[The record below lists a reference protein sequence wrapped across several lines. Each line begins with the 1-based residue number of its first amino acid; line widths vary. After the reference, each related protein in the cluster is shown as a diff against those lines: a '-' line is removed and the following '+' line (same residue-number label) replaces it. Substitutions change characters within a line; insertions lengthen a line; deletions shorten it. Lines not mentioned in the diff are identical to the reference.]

1 MSRNS
6 LDHLLSSPKPAP
18 SSRVSPRPSMLATEL
33 LEDGTIKSLISEGL
47 GDLEESGG
55 LPSFLGG
62 EDEDAGML
70 DERERRGN
78 GKEHETATTDGE
90 LSRVCNLLMS
100 LFASRSCNSTPRTTG
115 APSQGVAPS
124 DLVARRRTD
133 EVTLPKQQNVQANR
147 GDREA
152 VDLWRNLP
160 HLRTRPPQQRASV
173 LRESQEHLTTHT
185 QPGVRDDILRP
196 SAGILEKQDVANL
209 LDAALAGA
217 TQQPD
222 ETKWKRLGEGLET
235 LLSGLQDHQ
244 KEESVNYLMHWLQ
257 QVTEEQDSTSIQD
270 SDVAE
275 YGNNDFRAT
284 FLQQLEVIAGIPS
297 HEVASG
303 SSYCDP
309 VELVGSFGELSE
321 GPAALNDSGT
331 ELYASNS
338 NNSNSSDGLG
348 RLACVSDAPG
358 EARRVCNL
366 QHSEVHHNGERK
378 LPGMDKKASLANV
391 PPRRNGIGR
400 RHGAEQEITAD
411 SSGTEAEKSCRESE
425 DGELDEDDAAPV
437 GLRAYSSAW
446 SNVHSVNWLATR
458 RTSEDSFPGNRS
470 SERIS
475 SERPSHARRPNGRA
489 ASGRMPTIDAKGDDR
504 KRSSSV
510 SVPGGKGFG
519 VHDGSTL
526 AAVQASSVHAQRPR
540 GVSGSAAAGELSEE
554 EGPYPPVPQPQLLS
568 QDRSI
573 SLSSFLTDFSS
584 SDAGLPDFALSPLKA
599 SPATSSHGSQPQ
611 SDNGSPR
618 LPPSDD
624 DLLLASLLRKSTE
637 WGKLQSSLGYETG
650 AVASCSSTSIEPGP
664 SAQLPILPP
673 PPSTLVPPGLA
684 ASLTASPHPWSSSN
698 SSASLM
704 AASIAFSPPLPSSAL
719 VLHEP
724 DKPSTL
730 PSLHTLTLPQNLL
743 SFSNPSASSDS
754 EAGSPLHRSTK
765 SRESLHSFSDP
776 DVPLP
781 MLQSTSM
788 NSQAGEG
795 TSGLLHKEETPAE
808 ERNAA
813 TAPATSDTRTAMVT
827 GFMGN
832 VGADTVAGTSAYA
845 DIPGPSSS
853 RRTYE
858 ISGMGLLSG
867 GGITWDETEE
877 GSTLLHL
884 VGEADDVRDGVF
896 SMESGGSLD
905 AAAGGSDGLE
915 NWDGKANGD
924 GGPTVHLLS
933 SGVVS
938 EAPGAAASTVQSG
951 GSALGAEGMDFELI
965 QSGGRNKVVAEE
977 ATPRLSAVLQVLQS
991 ARQKIRAVTVPPQLQ
1006 PSATNGMLL
1015 DFQETAKSSSL
1026 PMPRK
1031 SPLGISS
1038 HIDHPPSPSTAEPQ
1052 NPLTGSSVHPLVAV
1066 ASGGSSEPGRH
1077 SSSSHTASKLRQ
1089 PVTAAQSRNS
1099 SSKKASGSGSTQ
1111 RRGDLQ
1117 TAGGP
1122 GLEAGTKTVASISA
1136 LRDVVRARREKH
1148 AGSSSGRKSSAGDSK
1163 EASGADAAA
1172 NAGAS
1177 AAMGAATSLDV
1188 AYYEDKGFQSGSGSE
1203 RSRSTKSRRA
1213 GSGVGSRSSRSG
1225 EKQAGKV
1232 KMRSDSVAMYQ
1243 QDVSTADE
1251 ADESIVPLRRSK
1263 HSSSNQRSSPGVL
1276 KQGRGEESWQSRQS
1290 SPLKHAGSSK

>member
-1 MSRNS
+1 M
-6 LDHLLSSPKPAP
+6 
-18 SSRVSPRPSMLATEL
+18 
-33 LEDGTIKSLISEGL
+33 
-47 GDLEESGG
+47 
-55 LPSFLGG
+55 
-62 EDEDAGML
+62 
-70 DERERRGN
+70 
-78 GKEHETATTDGE
+78 
-90 LSRVCNLLMS
+90 LMS

-133 EVTLPKQQNVQANR
+133 E
-147 GDREA
+147 
-152 VDLWRNLP
+152 
-160 HLRTRPPQQRASV
+160 
-173 LRESQEHLTTHT
+173 
-185 QPGVRDDILRP
+185 
-196 SAGILEKQDVANL
+196 KQDVASL

-222 ETKWKRLGEGLET
+222 ETKLKRLGEGLET

-257 QVTEEQDSTSIQD
+257 QVTE
-270 SDVAE
+270 
-275 YGNNDFRAT
+275 
-284 FLQQLEVIAGIPS
+284 
-297 HEVASG
+297 
-303 SSYCDP
+303 
-309 VELVGSFGELSE
+309 
-321 GPAALNDSGT
+321 
-331 ELYASNS
+331 
-338 NNSNSSDGLG
+338 
-348 RLACVSDAPG
+348 
-358 EARRVCNL
+358 
-366 QHSEVHHNGERK
+366 
-378 LPGMDKKASLANV
+378 
-391 PPRRNGIGR
+391 
-400 RHGAEQEITAD
+400 
-411 SSGTEAEKSCRESE
+411 
-425 DGELDEDDAAPV
+425 
-437 GLRAYSSAW
+437 
-446 SNVHSVNWLATR
+446 
-458 RTSEDSFPGNRS
+458 
-470 SERIS
+470 
-475 SERPSHARRPNGRA
+475 
-489 ASGRMPTIDAKGDDR
+489 
-504 KRSSSV
+504 
-510 SVPGGKGFG
+510 
-519 VHDGSTL
+519 
-526 AAVQASSVHAQRPR
+526 
-540 GVSGSAAAGELSEE
+540 
-554 EGPYPPVPQPQLLS
+554 
-568 QDRSI
+568 
-573 SLSSFLTDFSS
+573 
-584 SDAGLPDFALSPLKA
+584 
-599 SPATSSHGSQPQ
+599 
-611 SDNGSPR
+611 
-618 LPPSDD
+618 
-624 DLLLASLLRKSTE
+624 
-637 WGKLQSSLGYETG
+637 
-650 AVASCSSTSIEPGP
+650 
-664 SAQLPILPP
+664 
-673 PPSTLVPPGLA
+673 
-684 ASLTASPHPWSSSN
+684 
-698 SSASLM
+698 
-704 AASIAFSPPLPSSAL
+704 
-719 VLHEP
+719 
-724 DKPSTL
+724 
-730 PSLHTLTLPQNLL
+730 
-743 SFSNPSASSDS
+743 
-754 EAGSPLHRSTK
+754 
-765 SRESLHSFSDP
+765 
-776 DVPLP
+776 
-781 MLQSTSM
+781 
-788 NSQAGEG
+788 AGEG
-795 TSGLLHKEETPAE
+795 TSELLHKEETPAE

-813 TAPATSDTRTAMVT
+813 TTPATSDTRTAMVT

-832 VGADTVAGTSAYA
+832 VGADTIPGTSAYA

-853 RRTYE
+853 RRTSE

-905 AAAGGSDGLE
+905 AAAGVSDGLE

-938 EAPGAAASTVQSG
+938 EAAGAAASTVQSG

-965 QSGGRNKVVAEE
+965 QSGGQNKVVAEE

-991 ARQKIRAVTVPPQLQ
+991 ARQKIRAVTVTVPPQLQ

-1066 ASGGSSEPGRH
+1066 ARGGSSEPGRH

-1089 PVTAAQSRNS
+1089 PVTTAQSRNS

-1122 GLEAGTKTVASISA
+1122 GLEAGTKTVTSVSA

-1213 GSGVGSRSSRSG
+1213 GVGSRSSRSG

-1232 KMRSDSVAMYQ
+1232 KVRSDSVAMNQ

-1263 HSSSNQRSSPGVL
+1263 HSSPGVL
-1276 KQGRGEESWQSRQS
+1276 KQGRGGESWQSRQS